1 MTLAPLQPA
10 DALDDANLARAAAS
24 GDRLAF
30 TAIYDRYADRLH
42 DFCAGMLRDRDAA
55 ADCVQDVFVIA
66 ANKLPQLEDPDRL
79 RAWLY
84 AIARHEALACL
95 KWRRRERPSDEL
107 PDIVSGDPDLATIA
121 ARHELADL
129 IDEAFGGLSDRDRTV
144 YELAYRHGLDGQEL
158 ADALGVSHT
167 NARTLLARV
176 RDGIERSLGALLV
189 CRRAKFDPAAC
200 SGLWEL
206 LEAWDGKFT
215 VLMRKRVARH
225 IDDCG
230 LCESDRRR
238 MVSPAAL
245 LGATPV
251 MLPAPA
257 WLRGEVLSE
266 ATAALPSPGATTDV
280 RPWWPPR
287 DTSVAGKPAPAG
299 LSPTQKRHARA
310 ALMAALALLAIGGA
324 AQLSISD
331 EPVGSHGTSIAPSTT
346 TSAQTFSIAQ
356 LPSSASSVPTVTS
369 APPVVTTTFV
379 PAPSA
384 VQVAP
389 APVITTTSR
398 APAQVSTPRTTVQ
411 NSFEPSRSTPTAA
424 RPVTRTSQPTTA
436 TTVPGSMTVS
446 PIPGTPPVVEPPSDP
461 IE

>member
-1 MTLAPLQPA
+1 MTITPLEPA
-10 DALDDANLARAAAS
+10 DALDDSELALAAAR

-66 ANKLPQLEDPDRL
+66 ASKLSQLEDPDRL

-95 KWRRRERPSDEL
+95 KKRRRERPSDEL
-107 PDIVSGDPDLATIA
+107 PDIVSGEPDLATIA

-129 IDEAFGGLSDRDRTV
+129 IEDAFGGLSDRDRTV

-167 NARTLLARV
+167 NARTLLGRL

-200 SGLWEL
+200 PGLWEL
-206 LEAWDGKFT
+206 LDEWDGAFT

-225 IDDCG
+225 IDDCVA
-230 LCESDRRR
+230 CESERRR
-238 MVSPAAL
+238 MVNPTAL
-245 LGATPV
+245 LGAAPV
-251 MLPAPA
+251 VLPAPA
-257 WLRGEVLSE
+257 WLRGDVLDE
-266 ATAALPSPGATTDV
+266 ATAALPAPGTSGANDSQ
-280 RPWWPPR
+280 PWWPPR
-287 DTSVAGKPAPAG
+287 DLDVREKRSPAW
-299 LSPTQKRHARA
+299 LSSGEKRRVRA
-310 ALMAALALLAIGGA
+310 AAIATLGLLAIAGVA
-324 AQLSISD
+324 VLSVPD
-331 EPVGSHGTSIAPSTT
+331 EPVRPASASIEPSTT
-346 TSAQTFSIAQ
+346 TSAQVFGIAQ
-356 LPSSASSVPTVTS
+356 VPPSSAS
-369 APPVVTTTFV
+369 APVTTTPSPPV
-379 PAPSA
+379 ATSWELAPSA
-384 VQVAP
+384 IQVTP
-389 APVITTTSR
+389 TPTITTTSR
-398 APAQVSTPRTTVQ
+398 APAQISTTRPTPTR
-411 NSFEPSRSTPTAA
+411 SFTPSRISPTVA
-424 RPVTRTSQPTTA
+424 RPVTRTSAPS
-436 TTVPGSMTVS
+436 VPGSMTVS